1 MKNVR
6 KLVNF
11 QDRWINI
18 VFSLMPTKVIKYF
31 DIQFIDGAAMEYL
44 ANVTRAII
52 KQRSESENRESYN
65 DFLDLLISTIKEKE
79 LNVPEDEIIGNCV
92 ARTIF

>member
-1 MKNVR
+1 
-6 KLVNF
+6 
-11 QDRWINI
+11 
-18 VFSLMPTKVIKYF
+18 MPTKVIKYF

-52 KQRSESENRESYN
+52 KQRSENRESYN